1 MTDLDENGNPIS
13 GNAPAAADTP
23 KASFEPQLPADN
35 AGIAPVSA
43 DTAIHGG
50 ADVIR
55 EQDKIMLILAYLF
68 PFVPFFTVKDSEYVM
83 WHARQG
89 LVLWGLSFVLSLFCI
104 TIPLAFVCCGFA
116 IKGLLE
122 ALKPN
127 RWEAPCAY
135 AIVQKIWKS

>member
-1 MTDLDENGNPIS
+1 MTDLDENGNPI
-13 GNAPAAADTP
+13 NNDAAPAASDAP
-23 KASFEPQLPADN
+23 KTSFEEQLPADN

-68 PFVPFFTVKDSEYVM
+68 PIVPFLTVKDSEYVT

-89 LVLWGLSFVLSLFCI
+89 LVNWILSILISATCIGAIFC
-104 TIPLAFVCCGFA
+104 LYVC
-116 IKGLLE
+116 IKGIIE

-127 RWEAPCAY
+127 RWEAPLVSNITN
-135 AIVQKIWKS
+135 AIFKK